1 MKNNQTIKENFD
13 FALENH
19 KKNNLEVA
27 EELYKKILEVY
38 PNHFPSTVL
47 LGTLSAQ
54 TKNFDLAKQLL
65 KKAIKINP
73 NHPEAHYN
81 LGNCYRDFGDFQKGI
96 NCYKQATKYQPGN
109 LAYFYSLSILKKEIL
124 NPNLR
129 NNIEKIINDNNC
141 IKKNMAFGNF
151 LLSRYQSE
159 EKNYEKEID
168 YLIKGHE
175 YYFEF
180 KKEKFTRQLKYWFDF
195 LPNISKLIKLNKS
208 NKKNDQIK
216 PIFIVG
222 VPRCGST
229 LLEKIIASGSKYI
242 PIGEETSVL
251 HELIK
256 QITQEKQL
264 SKFDEE
270 SVQITLLEKYKQ
282 KGLIQEKSDY
292 IFTDK
297 SLENFFYIALI
308 KEIFP
313 YAKVINCKR
322 NVLCSIMSIM
332 KNNLVDIPWA
342 HNIENIFKYF
352 DIYYQ
357 TIAYFEKTL
366 PNFIYSLEYE
376 KLVNEPEIES
386 KKLMEYCELPWD
398 KKCLEFYKR
407 KDFISKT
414 ASNIQIRQAI
424 YKHSLEKYLPYKKF
438 LNKYAENY
446 SWFK

>member
-13 FALENH
+13 FALANH

-81 LGNCYRDFGDFQKGI
+81 LGNCYLDFGDFQKAI
-96 NCYKQATKYQPGN
+96 NCYEQATKYQPGN

-195 LPNISKLIKLNKS
+195 LPNISKLIK
-208 NKKNDQIK
+208 
-216 PIFIVG
+216 
-222 VPRCGST
+222 
-229 LLEKIIASGSKYI
+229 
-242 PIGEETSVL
+242 
-251 HELIK
+251 
-256 QITQEKQL
+256 
-264 SKFDEE
+264 
-270 SVQITLLEKYKQ
+270 
-282 KGLIQEKSDY
+282 
-292 IFTDK
+292 
-297 SLENFFYIALI
+297 
-308 KEIFP
+308 FP
-313 YAKVINCKR
+313 
-322 NVLCSIMSIM
+322 
-332 KNNLVDIPWA
+332 
-342 HNIENIFKYF
+342 
-352 DIYYQ
+352 
-357 TIAYFEKTL
+357 
-366 PNFIYSLEYE
+366 
-376 KLVNEPEIES
+376 
-386 KKLMEYCELPWD
+386 
-398 KKCLEFYKR
+398 
-407 KDFISKT
+407 
-414 ASNIQIRQAI
+414 
-424 YKHSLEKYLPYKKF
+424 
-438 LNKYAENY
+438 
-446 SWFK
+446 